1 MNVTEKPLETLGAK
15 NWGIAVTKDR
25 VQAEHVT
32 ESCPYEHESHLG
44 YALENPCL
52 SAGLFS
58 SWCLPVMFVEKN
70 PKAARSQTL
79 QSSKKDA
86 A

>member
-1 MNVTEKPLETLGAK
+1 MDVTEKPLGTLGAK
-15 NWGIAVTKDR
+15 NWGIAVTKNR

-32 ESCPYEHESHLG
+32 ESCPYEPESHLG

-58 SWCLPVMFVEKN
+58 SCLPVMFIQKN

-79 QSSKKDA
+79 QSSKRDA